1 MEKEIKVM
9 ETRTVEQ
16 YGQKLVYDQNDN
28 LIYADWGHDGSY
40 SKRTYNE
47 QNEIIFDE
55 GIAEYKGKKGYK
67 PYWLKWERYYNAD
80 GSKEVY
86 YNDNSGCW
94 YETRINKCGRTIDFV
109 NNYLAKAKDVK
120 FKGERYIY
128 GEVIPC

>member
-16 YGQKLVYDQNDN
+16 YGQKLVYDQNDR
-28 LIYADWGHDGSY
+28 LIFADWGHDGSY

-47 QNEIIFDE
+47 QGHIIYDE
-55 GIAEYKGKKGYK
+55 GIGNKIAK
-67 PYWLKWERYYNAD
+67 PFWDKWDRYYSKEGHLEETHFRGCNGDWYEERYN
-80 GSKEVY
+80 KE
-86 YNDNSGCW
+86 G
-94 YETRINKCGRTIDFV
+94 RIIDFV